1 LDGQESTLIDR
12 FAAHGIGRERL
23 TFYAR
28 CGMDSYLALYH
39 QVDMCL
45 DTTPY
50 NGGTTTIH
58 ALWMGVPT
66 LTIAGSTPAARS
78 GAAILGQMGLHEFIA
93 EGGAE
98 FVAKGRYWADHL
110 PALAA
115 VRAGLR
121 SRWQQ
126 SPDRRAEVIAGA
138 LEAAL
143 RRMWV
148 RWCADLPAESFQITG
163 SQSTN

>member
-1 LDGQESTLIDR
+1 
-12 FAAHGIGRERL
+12 
-23 TFYAR
+23 
-28 CGMDSYLALYH
+28 
-39 QVDMCL
+39 MCL